1 MSERSDVRFRSGDAD
16 CAAWLYLPEGPGPHP
31 AVVLEHGLGAVKEMR
46 LDAYAERFTAAGY
59 ACLVFDHRHF
69 GASGGQPR
77 QLLSVSRQLADWK
90 AAIGYVRGRPDRVG
104 CPTSRSATPTRWR
117 LRGPRSGTSARPR
130 SGRCCAARSATST
143 STRAGSRSGSSGRS
157 WSSCGDTYRCRRE
170 QRVGGGG
177 SMTRYVALGDSTV
190 EGLED
195 PGPDGVYVGWADRL
209 ARHLA
214 AVHPDLTY
222 ANLAVRGLTAGEVR
236 ETQLEAAVA
245 LRPDIAVVVA
255 GVNDVLRPRFD
266 RLALRDHLFAMHE
279 ALRDTGAR
287 VATFTMPDMA
297 QVAPL
302 AVALRGRLATLND
315 ITLEAADV
323 YGSVVAD
330 LAAEPLAS
338 DPALWHD
345 DRLHANSEGH
355 RRVALAL
362 AEALGVEAG
371 DWREPLPHA
380 APPRLPVV
388 VVRELAWVAG
398 HLAPWLWG
406 RILRRRPEAPPGCK
420 RPELLPVD

>member
-1 MSERSDVRFRSGDAD
+1 M
-16 CAAWLYLPEGPGPHP
+16 
-31 AVVLEHGLGAVKEMR
+31 
-46 LDAYAERFTAAGY
+46 
-59 ACLVFDHRHF
+59 
-69 GASGGQPR
+69 
-77 QLLSVSRQLADWK
+77 
-90 AAIGYVRGRPDRVG
+90 
-104 CPTSRSATPTRWR
+104 
-117 LRGPRSGTSARPR
+117 
-130 SGRCCAARSATST
+130 
-143 STRAGSRSGSSGRS
+143 
-157 WSSCGDTYRCRRE
+157 
-170 QRVGGGG
+170 VGGAA
-177 SMTRYVALGDSTV
+177 MTRYVAIGDSTV

-214 AVHPDLTY
+214 DVHPGLTY

-266 RLALRDHLFAMHE
+266 RVALREHLFAMHE
-279 ALRDTGAR
+279 ALRHTGAR

-297 QVAPL
+297 KVAPL
-302 AVALRGRLATLND
+302 AVALRGRLAALNE

-323 YGSVVAD
+323 YGSAVAD
-330 LAAEPLAS
+330 LAADPLAT

-355 RRVALAL
+355 RRIALAL
-362 AEALGVEAG
+362 AESLGVDAG
-371 DWREPLPHA
+371 DWREPLPPTTREA
-380 APPRLPVV
+380 LPVV
-388 VVRELAWVAG
+388 VVRELVWVAG

-406 RILRRRPEAPPGCK
+406 RILGRRPEAPPACK